1 MAKRKEQAET
11 TFAIWSMTVQEAD
24 HAVFR
29 GERRWW
35 RWPLRKSAAF
45 LLGYTFLGLPPLVGG
60 AILAI
65 DSVYTLEG
73 TQVIEWSRLL
83 LGTVLFLA
91 SFLFLLWFSFKRA
104 RIWEARPGE
113 LSIEGQPW
121 KASKVKALHYGV
133 KHYFSDPDPNNPQ
146 NASAEK
152 MMHIYLELTDGSMKR
167 LDGFYER
174 GMTQA
179 RSAVKTL
186 GQVAG
191 IEVTRKT
198 RKTRKS

>member
-1 MAKRKEQAET
+1 MAKKKEQAET
-11 TFAIWSMTVQEAD
+11 AFAIWSMTVQEAD

-45 LLGYTFLGLPPLVGG
+45 LLGYTLLGLPPLVGG
-60 AILAI
+60 AILSI
-65 DSVYTLEG
+65 DSVYTLDG
-73 TQVIEWSRLL
+73 TQVIQWGKLL
-83 LGTVLFLA
+83 LGTILFLV
-91 SFLFLLWFSFKRA
+91 SFLFLLWFSFKGA
-104 RIWEARPGE
+104 RVWQARPGQ
-113 LSIEGQPW
+113 LSIEEQTW
-121 KASKVKALHYGV
+121 KANKVKALHYGV
-133 KHYFSDPDPNNPQ
+133 KHYISDPDHDNPEAV
-146 NASAEK
+146 ASEK

-167 LDGFYER
+167 LDGFYEQ

-191 IEVTRKT
+191 IEVIRKT
-198 RKTRKS
+198 RKTR

>member
-1 MAKRKEQAET
+1 MAKMTAQAET
-11 TFAIWSMTVQEAD
+11 TFALWTMTVEEAD

-35 RWPLRKSAAF
+35 RWPLRKSASF
-45 LLGYTFLGLPPLVGG
+45 LLGYTLLGLPPLVGG

-65 DSVYTLEG
+65 DSVYTLDG
-73 TQVIEWSRLL
+73 TQVIEWGTLL
-83 LGTVLFLA
+83 LGTALCGMSLL
-91 SFLFLLWFSFKRA
+91 SLLWFSSRGA
-104 RIWEARPGE
+104 RVWQARPGE
-113 LSIEGQPW
+113 LSIEGQTW
-121 KASKVKALHYGV
+121 TAGKVKALHYGV
-133 KHYFSDPDPNNPQ
+133 KHYISDPDHDTPEAV
-146 NASAEK
+146 ASEK

-191 IEVTRKT
+191 IEVIRKT
-198 RKTRKS
+198 RKTR